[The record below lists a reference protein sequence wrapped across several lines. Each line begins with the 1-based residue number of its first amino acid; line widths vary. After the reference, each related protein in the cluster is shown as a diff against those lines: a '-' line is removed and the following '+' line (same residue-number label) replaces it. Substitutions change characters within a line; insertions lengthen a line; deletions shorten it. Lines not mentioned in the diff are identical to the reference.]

1 MHIIRGNYHISD
13 DPDDVD
19 IASLKHML
27 SASYWAADRSI
38 DVIKK
43 TIENSICF
51 SVHTGNEQ
59 VAFARVVTDYATFGY
74 IADVIVVGD
83 HKGNGIGKWLLD
95 IVVNDVRLKGK
106 LLMLATDDAHT
117 LYEKYG
123 FQRNDKLMSTLI

>member
-1 MHIIRGNYHISD
+1 MHIIKGNYQISD

-19 IASLKHML
+19 IASLKHIL
-27 SASYWAADRSI
+27 SASYWASDRSI

-51 SVHTGNEQ
+51 SVHTENEQ
-59 VAFARVVTDYATFGY
+59 IAFARVVTDYATFGY
-74 IADVIVVGD
+74 IADVIVDGD

-95 IVVNDVRLKGK
+95 VVVNDVRLKGK
-106 LLMLATDDAHT
+106 LLILATDDAHT

-123 FQRNDKLMSTLI
+123 FQRNDKLMSTPI